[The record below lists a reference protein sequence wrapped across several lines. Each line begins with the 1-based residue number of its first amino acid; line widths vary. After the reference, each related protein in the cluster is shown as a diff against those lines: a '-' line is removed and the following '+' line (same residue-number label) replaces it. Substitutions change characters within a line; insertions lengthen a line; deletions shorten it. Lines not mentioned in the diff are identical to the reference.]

1 MKKVLFVIAPGNF
14 RDEELLIPKET
25 MEKNGIET
33 EIVSCKEG
41 EFTGMLGAKTYAKD
55 IKTINLNEYDVIIFV
70 GGSGIAEHKTYE
82 IPEFLN
88 AAKEFKDKI
97 IGAICLGP
105 LVPAF
110 AGILKNKKITMW
122 PSDRFIDMIKD
133 KVKEIDLE
141 KGVIK
146 DGNVVTA
153 AGPTY
158 AEDFG
163 IELLNLIKEN

>member
-1 MKKVLFVIAPGNF
+1 MKKVLFIIAPGNF
-14 RDEELLIPKET
+14 RDEELLIPKEI
-25 MEKNGIET
+25 MEKNGVET

-41 EFTGMLGAKTYAKD
+41 EFTGMLGIKVYAKD
-55 IKTINLNEYDVIIFV
+55 IKTINLKEYDAIIFV
-70 GGSGIAEHKTYE
+70 GGSGIEEHKTYE

-88 AAKEFKDKI
+88 AAKEFNDKI

-110 AGILKNKKITMW
+110 AGVLKDKKITMW
-122 PSDRFIDMIKD
+122 PSDKFIDMIKD

-141 KGVIK
+141 KGIIT

-163 IELLNLIKEN
+163 SEILNLIK